1 MLYFIKSRLPEID
14 TSLAQ
19 VPGFTSPMRI
29 KSSIVSPKKKKG
41 TFVYHSEGKKYM
53 LLIKL
58 H

>member
-29 KSSIVSPKKKKG
+29 KSSIVSPKKKRHVCVP
-41 TFVYHSEGKKYM
+41 FRRKKIYATN
-53 LLIKL
+53 
-58 H
+58 

>member
-29 KSSIVSPKKKKG
+29 KSSIVSPKKKKARLC
-41 TFVYHSEGKKYM
+41 TIQKEKNICY
-53 LLIKL
+53 
-58 H
+58 